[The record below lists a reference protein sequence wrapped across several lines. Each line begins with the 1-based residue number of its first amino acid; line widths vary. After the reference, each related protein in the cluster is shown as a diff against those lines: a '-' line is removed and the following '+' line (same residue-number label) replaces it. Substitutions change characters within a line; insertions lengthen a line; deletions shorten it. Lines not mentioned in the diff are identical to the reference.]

1 MRLDLIK
8 LANNDHLMINDVKR
22 SISQWI
28 AQNPVVLK
36 NYMVANRDKYKLSI
50 HAELELKKKL
60 NENV

>member
-8 LANNDHLMINDVKR
+8 LANNDHLTINDVKR

-28 AQNPVVLK
+28 GQDPIVLK
-36 NYMVANRDKYKLSI
+36 NFIIANRDKYKLSI

-60 NENV
+60 KEYV

>member
-8 LANNDHLMINDVKR
+8 LANNDHLMINDIKR

>member
-8 LANNDHLMINDVKR
+8 LANNDHLAINDVKR

>member
-8 LANNDHLMINDVKR
+8 LANNDHLTINDVKR
-22 SISQWI
+22 SINQWI
-28 AQNPVVLK
+28 VYDPYVLK

-60 NENV
+60 KEYV

>member
-8 LANNDHLMINDVKR
+8 LANNDHLTINDVKR

-28 AQNPVVLK
+28 GQNPIVLK
-36 NYMVANRDKYKLSI
+36 NFIIANRDKYKLSI

-60 NENV
+60 KEYV